1 MFKFLKKDSMWLG
14 IAMGIIMPSAV
25 FAILYF
31 INNSIHAPL
40 NSVKEHYLTNF
51 MVQILSLVVN
61 LLVMRY
67 YLINLKADKTGRGIL
82 LVTFIIGVTC
92 FILNW
97 N

>member
-14 IAMGIIMPSAV
+14 IILGIVMPGAV
-25 FAILYF
+25 FLILYF
-31 INNSIHAPL
+31 INQSIRTPL
-40 NSVKEHYLTNF
+40 NSVKDHYLTNF
-51 MVQILSLVVN
+51 MVQILSLVIN

>member
-1 MFKFLKKDSMWLG
+1 LG
-14 IAMGIIMPSAV
+14 IVMPGAV
-25 FAILYF
+25 FLILYF
-31 INNSIHAPL
+31 INQSIRTPL
-40 NSVKEHYLTNF
+40 NSVKDHYLTNF
-51 MVQILSLVVN
+51 MVQILSLVIN